1 MGKPEKDSGTWL
13 MTYGD
18 LVTLLLVF
26 FVLLYTMTPGVEE
39 QAFNSFISYFQQH
52 SGFFP
57 DNSSLTTDLQN
68 NPNPEQVDEFLEEQM
83 ERWQAMAEFVE
94 NTATMDGVE
103 IEATKEGFLIILDD
117 SVAFAS
123 GSSNLLPEAREILS
137 EVAKSIDTG
146 RWEIEVQGHTDN
158 VPISGGSIHQTNW
171 HLGAA
176 RAVSVLQY
184 IQERADIEP
193 ELFQATSFGEY
204 RPVAP
209 NNTPEGRRANRRV
222 EIYLKDKTIDEV
234 IDEESEPLTLETS
247 FNELD

>member
-1 MGKPEKDSGTWL
+1 MGKPKEDSGTWL

-83 ERWQAMAEFVE
+83 ERWQAMAEFAE
-94 NTATMDGVE
+94 NAAQMEGVE
-103 IEATKEGFLIILDD
+103 IEATKEGFLITLDD
-117 SVAFAS
+117 SVAFRS
-123 GSSNLLPEAREILS
+123 GSSDLLDSAKEILD
-137 EVAKSIDTG
+137 EVAKSIDNN
-146 RWEIEVQGHTDN
+146 RWEVEVQGHTDN
-158 VPISGGSIHQTNW
+158 IPISGGNIHQTNW

-176 RAVSVLQY
+176 RSVSVLQY
-184 IQERADIEP
+184 LQSLANLNPQD
-193 ELFQATSFGEY
+193 FKATSYGEY
-204 RPVAP
+204 RPVAE
-209 NNTPEGRRANRRV
+209 NTTPEGRRKNRRV
-222 EIYLKDKTIDEV
+222 EIYLKDKKNKSVADNMDVVTI
-234 IDEESEPLTLETS
+234 ETS
-247 FNELD
+247 LTEQ

>member
-1 MGKPEKDSGTWL
+1 MGKPKEDSGTWL

-68 NPNPEQVDEFLEEQM
+68 NPNPEQVEEFLEEQM

-94 NTATMDGVE
+94 NTATMEGVE
-103 IEATKEGFLIILDD
+103 IEATEDGFLITLND

-123 GSSNLLPEAREILS
+123 GSSDLLPIAKTILT
-137 EVAKSIDTG
+137 EVSKSIDDN
-146 RWEIEVQGHTDN
+146 RWEVEVQGHTDN
-158 VPISGGSIHQTNW
+158 VPISGGTIHQTNW

-176 RAVSVLQY
+176 RSVTVLQF
-184 IQERADIEP
+184 IQVKA
-193 ELFQATSFGEY
+193 ELDAENFKATSYGEFK
-204 RPVAP
+204 PIAD
-209 NNTPEGRRANRRV
+209 NSTPEGRKRNRRV
-222 EIYLKDKTIDEV
+222 EIYLVDKKIN
-234 IDEESEPLTLETS
+234 PLQDNMDVVSVETS
-247 FNELD
+247 YSEQ

>member
-1 MGKPEKDSGTWL
+1 MGKPKEDSGTWL

-68 NPNPEQVDEFLEEQM
+68 NPNPEQVEEFLEEQM
-83 ERWQAMAEFVE
+83 ERWQAMAEFVDSIAE
-94 NTATMDGVE
+94 MEGVD
-103 IEATKEGFLIILDD
+103 IEATEEGFVITLND
-117 SVAFAS
+117 SVAFNS
-123 GSSNLLPEAREILS
+123 GSSELLPGAKEILD
-137 EVAKSIDTG
+137 EVSKTILDG
-146 RWEIEVQGHTDN
+146 RWEVEVQGHTDN
-158 VPISGGSIHQTNW
+158 IPVSGGSVHQTNW

-184 IQERADIEP
+184 LQDTSDLKP
-193 ELFQATSFGEY
+193 ELFKATSYGEH
-204 RPVAP
+204 RPVAS
-209 NNTPEGRRANRRV
+209 NNTANGRRANRRV
-222 EIYLKDKTIDEV
+222 EVYLKDNILNKNSNQENDIV
-234 IDEESEPLTLETS
+234 TLETAMTIP
-247 FNELD
+247 E